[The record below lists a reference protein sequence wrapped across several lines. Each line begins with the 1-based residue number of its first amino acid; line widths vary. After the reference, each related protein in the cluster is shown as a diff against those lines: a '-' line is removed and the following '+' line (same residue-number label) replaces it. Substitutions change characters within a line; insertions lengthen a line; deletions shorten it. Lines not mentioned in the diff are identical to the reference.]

1 MLPLLGPTDDQL
13 MWRVKSSGD
22 AQAFG
27 VLMGRWQKPIENLC
41 FRMTGDSH
49 RAEDLSQAVFA
60 RVFSRR
66 ATWQPTAKLST
77 FLWRIALN
85 LCHDE
90 LRSIKR
96 RGECSL
102 EVLDTESELAG
113 DRFTATELSPDESA
127 ARSEQAAMVRAALL
141 SLAPHYREVVA
152 LRHYEHL
159 KFHEIAEVLG
169 IPEGTVKSRM
179 AEALT
184 QLTRLL
190 KHLNEDTCTPKIHKV
205 MSHDNRSLESP
216 NSFELA
222 TL

>member
-1 MLPLLGPTDDQL
+1 
-13 MWRVKSSGD
+13 MWRVKSSDD

-27 VLMGRWQKPIENLC
+27 GLMGRWQKPIQNLC
-41 FRMTGDSH
+41 FRMTGDPH
-49 RAEDLSQAVFA
+49 RAEDLSQTVFA

-66 ATWQPTAKLST
+66 AAWEPTARFST

-90 LRSIKR
+90 LRSVKR
-96 RGECSL
+96 RAECSL
-102 EVLDTESELAG
+102 EVLDTDS
-113 DRFTATELSPDESA
+113 DRPAHQFTANEPSPDESA
-127 ARSEQAAMVRAALL
+127 ARSEQAAIVRAALL

-179 AEALT
+179 AEALS

-190 KHLNEDTCTPKIHKV
+190 KHLNEDTCTPKTQNT
-205 MSHDNRSLESP
+205 MSRGSRSIESP

-222 TL
+222 TP

>member
-1 MLPLLGPTDDQL
+1 
-13 MWRVKSSGD
+13 MWRVKSSDD

-27 VLMGRWQKPIENLC
+27 VLMGRWQKPIEHLC
-41 FRMTGDSH
+41 FRMTGDIH
-49 RAEDLSQAVFA
+49 RAQDLSQTVFA

-66 ATWQPTAKLST
+66 ATWEPTAKFST
-77 FLWRIALN
+77 WLWRIALN

-90 LRSIKR
+90 LRSLKR

-102 EVLDTESELAG
+102 EMLDAESDIPG
-113 DRFTATELSPDESA
+113 DRFTAAEPSPDESA
-127 ARSEQAAMVRAALL
+127 VRSEHAAMVRAAML
-141 SLAPHYREVVA
+141 SLPPHYREVVA

-190 KHLNEDTCTPKIHKV
+190 KHLNENTCNPKTHKA
-205 MSHDNRSLESP
+205 MSRDRAIESP
-216 NSFELA
+216 GSFELA